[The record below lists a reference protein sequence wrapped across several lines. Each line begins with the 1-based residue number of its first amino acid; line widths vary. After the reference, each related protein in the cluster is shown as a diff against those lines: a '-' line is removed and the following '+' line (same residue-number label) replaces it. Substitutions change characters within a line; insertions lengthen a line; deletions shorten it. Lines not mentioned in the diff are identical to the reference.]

1 MAGLGTNIGNSFN
14 LRARMDGN
22 LVAAGQN
29 LSIWYYTDAPGG
41 MGIGFMGD
49 RHLPSSHVEVIEGQT
64 VTVNF
69 QNASWMPHTIHWHGL
84 DVDQANDGVGV
95 TSSVIN
101 PGGTFLYTFQAP
113 HAGTYHYHCHEDTVL
128 HYARGMYGTVIVRPP
143 SGSTSEAWTGGPTFD
158 EEVLWHLSTYDPA
171 WDLYQHSAPN
181 GTARFNPEVSLL
193 NGKETVDATA
203 DVFSKVVVNVGDKAY
218 IRIVNCAYQWA
229 RVSLGGLPFDVVA
242 SDGRPLL
249 NAYST
254 GVLELGPGERYD
266 IMVSPTVAG
275 VSTAQIDY
283 LNEYSGAVVGSVQTQ
298 VIAV

>member
-1 MAGLGTNIGNSFN
+1 MAGLGTNVGTSFD
-14 LRARMDGN
+14 LRARMGGS

-29 LSIWYYTDAPGG
+29 LSIWYYTDAPMG
-41 MGIGFMGD
+41 MGDGFMGD
-49 RHLPSSHVEVIEGQT
+49 RHLPSAHLEVIEGQMI
-64 VTVNF
+64 TVNF
-69 QNASWMPHTIHWHGL
+69 LNASWMPHTIHFHGL

-101 PGGTFLYTFQAP
+101 PGGTFLYTFMAP

-143 SGSTSEAWTGGPTFD
+143 SGSTSEAWAGGPTFD
-158 EEVLWHLSTYDPA
+158 EEVLWHLSTLDPA
-171 WDLYQHSAPN
+171 WDTFQHSAPN
-181 GTARFNPEVSLL
+181 GTARFNPEVCLL

-203 DVFSKVVVNVGDKAY
+203 DVFTKVVVNVGDKAY

-242 SDGRPLL
+242 SDGRPLK
-249 NAYST
+249 NSYST

-266 IMVSPTVAG
+266 IMIQPTTPG
-275 VSTAQIDY
+275 VRSAQIDY
-283 LNEYSGAVVGSVQTQ
+283 LNEYTGAVVGSVQTQ